1 MLKLFITQC
10 WGLDPGWPACQVSI
24 LPMELHPEPQ
34 GTGLDGKYETENL
47 MRFNQEGF
55 GTQLLFILA

>member
-1 MLKLFITQC
+1 
-10 WGLDPGWPACQVSI
+10 
-24 LPMELHPEPQ
+24 MELHPEPQ